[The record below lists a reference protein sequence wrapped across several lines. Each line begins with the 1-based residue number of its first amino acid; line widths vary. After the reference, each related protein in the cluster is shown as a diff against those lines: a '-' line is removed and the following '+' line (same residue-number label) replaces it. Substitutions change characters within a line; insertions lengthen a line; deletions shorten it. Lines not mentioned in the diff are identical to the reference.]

1 MRGIVINK
9 DVEEYEHDIWKGF
22 SARQLIY
29 GGLSVGAATAL
40 ILFAYLVCY
49 VPIRAAVYLGIP
61 VGVVIALIGFMK
73 VDDMT
78 LVEYVREIWRLTFT
92 EPLTWQSEEYDA
104 GIAEYKLRLDDAEDK
119 FFKELEEDIKEHASH
134 HNAIRTHRYIKR
146 LRRRLIKRGNALSLH
161 YRKKREKTGGKVE

>member
-22 SARQLIY
+22 SARQLIF
-29 GGLSVGAATAL
+29 GGLSVGSATAL

-78 LVEYVREIWRLTFT
+78 LVEYAREIWRLTFA
-92 EPLTWQSEEYDA
+92 EPLTWQSEEYDT
-104 GIAEYKLRLDDAEDK
+104 GIAEYKSRLDAAENK
-119 FFKELEEDIKEHASH
+119 YFKELEEEITEHESH
-134 HNAIRTHRYIKR
+134 HNAVRAYRYIKR
-146 LRRRLIKRGNALSLH
+146 LRRRLNRRGNALPQYH
-161 YRKKREKTGGKVE
+161 RKKRKTAGGEDE